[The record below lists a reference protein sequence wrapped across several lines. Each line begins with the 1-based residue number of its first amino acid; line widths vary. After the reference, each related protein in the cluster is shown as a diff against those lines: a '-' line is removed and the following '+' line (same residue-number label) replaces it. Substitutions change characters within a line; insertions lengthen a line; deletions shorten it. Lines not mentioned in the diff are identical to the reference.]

1 MLQTCAF
8 QQLNNI
14 TKNTNKADADITNT
28 AVYLIITLCC
38 HHLVFVHIDLLV
50 RVSDR
55 SCLTNNL
62 ALFASPVLFNIVN
75 KPNLLHCILHPVLID
90 GMMPS
95 SALYMISPRHGL
107 NKQGYSKYT
116 CHMPT
121 IVENDFH
128 SFVFKQ
134 CK

>member
-14 TKNTNKADADITNT
+14 TKNTNTADADITNT
-28 AVYLIITLCC
+28 AVYLIILFLSILIC
-38 HHLVFVHIDLLV
+38 LS
-50 RVSDR
+50 VSADR

-75 KPNLLHCILHPVLID
+75 KPHLLHCILHPVLID

-107 NKQGYSKYT
+107 NK
-116 CHMPT
+116 
-121 IVENDFH
+121 
-128 SFVFKQ
+128 
-134 CK
+134 

>member
-8 QQLNNI
+8 QRLNNI
-14 TKNTNKADADITNT
+14 TKSTNTADADITNT
-28 AVYLIITLCC
+28 AVYLIITPCC

-75 KPNLLHCILHPVLID
+75 KLTLLHCILHP
-90 GMMPS
+90 
-95 SALYMISPRHGL
+95 
-107 NKQGYSKYT
+107 
-116 CHMPT
+116 
-121 IVENDFH
+121 E
-128 SFVFKQ
+128 
-134 CK
+134 

>member
-14 TKNTNKADADITNT
+14 TKNTNTADADITNT

-62 ALFASPVLFNIVN
+62 ALFASPVLFNIVK
-75 KPNLLHCILHPVLID
+75 KPHLLHCILYPVLID

-95 SALYMISPRHGL
+95 SSLYMISPRHGF

-116 CHMPT
+116 
-121 IVENDFH
+121 
-128 SFVFKQ
+128 
-134 CK
+134 